1 MSARRKD
8 SNKLF
13 EIGSVGGGRGQGVRG
28 ERGKG
33 EREREKNQ
41 RADGGEEGGGDGEG
55 GAKGRGG
62 ERGLDRCCA
71 GQRGLE
77 YAVSA
82 PALDVSQRI
91 CWLQHTDEKE

>member
-1 MSARRKD
+1 MRDGKTATNYS
-8 SNKLF
+8 KL
-13 EIGSVGGGRGQGVRG
+13 GVLEGAEGKECGG

-33 EREREKNQ
+33 EREEPE
-41 RADGGEEGGGDGEG
+41 GGWRGGGGGDGEG
-55 GAKGRGG
+55 RVKGRGG

-82 PALDVSQRI
+82 PALDVSQKI